1 MKKLLFS
8 VLVAFNLQQ
17 ANLWSVETDNKKLR
31 NIEKILNLTIKSDQ
45 ISESFKAMTAQ
56 ILSSVE
62 QKEDEY
68 SKKLL
73 NLQQD
78 YLNNILEEFKS
89 DKFVSKIAQVYDN
102 IYTEQEVEE
111 ILNFYNSPVGK
122 KTIEKMPEVTVATSE
137 AVTDIMRNSLNNFIS
152 KVNELQIEYQAE

>member
-56 ILSSVE
+56 ILGSVE

-152 KVNELQIEYQAE
+152 KVNELQIEYQAK

>member
-17 ANLWSVETDNKKLR
+17 ANLWSVESDNKKLK

-45 ISESFKAMTAQ
+45 ISESFRAMTTQ

-68 SKKLL
+68 SIKLRD
-73 NLQQD
+73 LQQD
-78 YLNNILEEFKS
+78 YLNDVLEEFKS
-89 DKFVSKIAQVYDN
+89 DKFVNKIAQVYDN
-102 IYTEQEVEE
+102 IYTEQEIEE
-111 ILNFYNSPVGK
+111 ILNFYN
-122 KTIEKMPEVTVATSE
+122 
-137 AVTDIMRNSLNNFIS
+137 
-152 KVNELQIEYQAE
+152 

>member
-17 ANLWSVETDNKKLR
+17 ANLWSVESDNKKLK

-45 ISESFKAMTAQ
+45 ISESFRAMTTQ

-68 SKKLL
+68 SIKLRD
-73 NLQQD
+73 LQQD
-78 YLNNILEEFKS
+78 YLNDVLEEFKS
-89 DKFVSKIAQVYDN
+89 DKFVNKIAQVYDN
-102 IYTEQEVEE
+102 IYTEQEIEE

-122 KTIEKMPEVTVATSE
+122 KTIEKMPEITVATTQ
-137 AVTDIMRNSLNNFIS
+137 AVTDIMKNHLNNFIS
-152 KVNELQIEYQAE
+152 KVNELQMQSQAE

>member
-1 MKKLLFS
+1 MKKLLFLA
-8 VLVAFNLQQ
+8 LVAFNLQQ
-17 ANLWSVETDNKKLR
+17 ANLWSVESDNKKLK

-45 ISESFKAMTAQ
+45 ISESFKTMTAQ
-56 ILSSVE
+56 ILSTVE

-73 NLQQD
+73 SLQQD

-89 DKFVSKIAQVYDN
+89 DKFVNKVAQVYDN

-122 KTIEKMPEVTVATSE
+122 KTIEKMPEVTLATSE